1 MRTYSYIVLCGFLFW
16 GCQEVTRPERPDNLI
31 DSETMVG
38 ILVDA
43 YLGNA
48 ARSNNN
54 RVLREH
60 GIQID
65 SILYAKYGIDSLQMA
80 SSTAYYEAEINSYLA
95 IMDQVE
101 SRLSL
106 LKKEL
111 DSLDL
116 VDAEQQR
123 EAKQQQGKSP
133 QRNPSSVNDPGL
145 ITPVKD

>member
-1 MRTYSYIVLCGFLFW
+1 LRTYSYIVLCGFLFW

-54 RVLREH
+54 RVL
-60 GIQID
+60 
-65 SILYAKYGIDSLQMA
+65 YAKYGIDSLQMA
-80 SSTAYYEAEINSYLA
+80 SSTAYYAAEINSYLA